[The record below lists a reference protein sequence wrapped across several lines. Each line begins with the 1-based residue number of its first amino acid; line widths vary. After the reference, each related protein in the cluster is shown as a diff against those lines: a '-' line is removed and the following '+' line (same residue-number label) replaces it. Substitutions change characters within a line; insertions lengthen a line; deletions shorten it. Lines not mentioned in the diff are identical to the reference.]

1 MMRIAPPQSRPK
13 GGGGI
18 CCNAE
23 ILICYKHLRRLQ
35 YNLVQP
41 GQFAFVFLTA
51 RRRASVSASQVKAL
65 LNSLLDFLAHG
76 LLRFSWW
83 QIVLSALAMTH
94 VTIIGVTVYL
104 HRCQAH
110 RALDLHPIASH
121 FFRFWLWMTTGML
134 TGQWAAIHRKHHAK
148 CETEEDPHSP
158 QTRGIWKVLLEGAE
172 LYRAEAKNEETLR
185 RYGHGTPNDWIERNL
200 YTRFPILGVSVMM
213 VIDVALFGIVGLS
226 VWAVQMV
233 WIPFWAAGVVNGLAH
248 FWGYRN
254 FNSSDASTNIFP
266 WGIIIGGEELHN
278 NHHTYATSAKLSN
291 KWFEFDIGW
300 LYIRLMSACG
310 LAKVKKIAPTPRLI
324 ARKPVLDQETL
335 QAVLTNRYEVMARYA
350 KTAKRAYRQ
359 ELARLKEIG
368 AREKY
373 VLMRGARNW
382 FHKEELSLGEPHKR
396 QLPEIFADSHT
407 LSTFIELRN
416 DLAAIWERS
425 NASREQLL
433 VQLQDWCHRA
443 EQSGI
448 KALQEFAMRLRRY
461 A

>member
-1 MMRIAPPQSRPK
+1 
-13 GGGGI
+13 
-18 CCNAE
+18 
-23 ILICYKHLRRLQ
+23 
-35 YNLVQP
+35 
-41 GQFAFVFLTA
+41 
-51 RRRASVSASQVKAL
+51 L

-83 QIVLSALAMTH
+83 QLVVYTLVVTH
-94 VTIIGVTVYL
+94 ITIIGVTVYL

-110 RALDLHPIASH
+110 RALDLHPAVSH

-172 LYRAEAKNEETLR
+172 LYRVEAKNEETMR
-185 RYGHGTPNDWIERNL
+185 KFSHGTPNDWLERNV
-200 YTRFPILGVSVMM
+200 YTKYPILGVSLMM
-213 VIDVALFGIVGLS
+213 VLNVAMFGLVGLT
-226 VWAVQMV
+226 VWAVQMI

-254 FNSSDASTNIFP
+254 FNSADASTNIFP
-266 WGIIIGGEELHN
+266 WGILIGGEELHN

-291 KWFEFDIGW
+291 KWYEFDIGW
-300 LYIRLMSACG
+300 MYIRIMSAFR
-310 LAKVKKIAPTPRLI
+310 LAKVKKIAPTPRLTTG
-324 ARKPVLDQETL
+324 KLVLDQDTL
-335 QAVLTNRYEVMARYA
+335 QAVLANRYEVMARYGKA
-350 KTAKRAYRQ
+350 LKRAYRQ
-359 ELARLKEIG
+359 ELAHLKEMG

-373 VLMRGARNW
+373 QLMRGARSW
-382 FHKEELSLGEPHKR
+382 FHKEEAGLDEPQKR
-396 QLPEIFADSHT
+396 QLPQIFANSQKLKT
-407 LSTFIELRN
+407 YIELRN
-416 DLAAIWERS
+416 ELAAMWERS

-443 EQSGI
+443 EESGI
-448 KALQEFAMRLRRY
+448 KALQEFASRLRRY